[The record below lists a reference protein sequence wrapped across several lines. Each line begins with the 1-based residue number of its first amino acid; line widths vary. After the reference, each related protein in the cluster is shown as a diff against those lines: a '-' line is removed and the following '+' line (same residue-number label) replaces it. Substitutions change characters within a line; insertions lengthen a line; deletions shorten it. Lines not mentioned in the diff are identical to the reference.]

1 MRVPVC
7 PECREIRIAI
17 KPGMAER
24 RALNT
29 MTLTSVATASATAAA
44 TAVASVDFLAN
55 FHRKETK

>member
-24 RALNT
+24 SVALNT
-29 MTLTSVATASATAAA
+29 MTLTSVATAAA
-44 TAVASVDFLAN
+44 VDFLAN
-55 FHRKETK
+55 FH